1 MKFLIL
7 NIIFYNYFKKN
18 ILYIIFFMKQ
28 AYKNILF
35 IFFLSI
41 SAFGVNFIY
50 DSPAILKP

>member
-28 AYKNILF
+28 ADKNILF
-35 IFFLSI
+35 VFFLSI